1 MPRADLLALTQDDL
15 VTLSNRG
22 LVKRAVQEMEAGELT
37 WELDEDDAGSVTAHW
52 SDDVTCRLPAGKTLT
67 EGLCTCPAVT
77 LCRHLLRSVLAYQKA
92 QAEAQ
97 AEVPAGAGEDAAPA
111 EPPGPWDPGALSDDV
126 LAAQI
131 PKATLARSRRLHDE
145 GHVVELARSRKPTAT
160 LHTLS
165 CTVRFLVPGD
175 VRYTHCDCSE
185 TAPCSHVALAVW
197 AFRRLRPEAVS
208 GLVSTH
214 AKALPIP
221 APLLD
226 DMENALR
233 ELATLGISGTAKPF
247 ADRLRRLE
255 ALSRADGLIWPA
267 EILREMGQQWE
278 SYAGGDARFSPR
290 RVAELVGELC
300 IRLDAIRH
308 EGQSDDEEAI
318 PPLFVRGA
326 PSDRTT
332 DVGSAR
338 LIGLGC
344 GVRVRRGEVEVA
356 AYLQDLDSGLVVA
369 VSRDFPDPPPDGPDA
384 PRSFASLAGTSAV
397 KGASLSALGAGQLL
411 ARGGKRTPEGRFLP
425 GRTPASFQPQAFA
438 WESLRAPTLVEDFAE
453 LQARLAARPPASL
466 SPRRV
471 AQNLYVCP
479 VVGAQAARF
488 LPAEQVTEAV
498 LRDRAGG
505 LALLRHPYLARGAAG
520 TDALLA
526 RLQSQPE
533 ALRFVAGSVRAGE
546 AGPVIAPLSLVFEM
560 GGMRSL
566 LQPWV
571 EAAGGQYVRLG
582 LGGRGEFPALPSG
595 GASWGEYFS
604 RISDQLGELF
614 LTGLE
619 RADDQTARIWE
630 ELAEHGAA
638 LGFAQTLSPLKRMAE
653 EIHRRRH
660 TVRGDLSGAAGA
672 ALEAAVL
679 LEMVREQLAP
689 GGDGVTSHKE
699 TV

>member
-1 MPRADLLALTQDDL
+1 MPRTDLLALTQDDL

-37 WELDEDDAGSVTAHW
+37 WELDEDDAGGVTVRW
-52 SDDVTCRLPAGKTLT
+52 SDDVTCRLPTGKTLAD
-67 EGLCTCPAVT
+67 GQCTCPAVT

-92 QAEAQ
+92 QAEA
-97 AEVPAGAGEDAAPA
+97 PAGAGEDAAPA
-111 EPPGPWDPGALSDDV
+111 EPAGPWDPGALSDDV
-126 LAAQI
+126 LVAQI
-131 PKATLARSRRLHDE
+131 PKATLARSKRLHDE

-221 APLLD
+221 TSLLD
-226 DMENALR
+226 DVESALR

-326 PSDRTT
+326 ASDRTT

-384 PRSFASLAGTSAV
+384 PRSFAALAGTSAV

-453 LQARLAARPPASL
+453 LSAHLTARPPASL

-498 LRDRAGG
+498 LRDQTGG

-546 AGPVIAPLSLVFEM
+546 AGPVIAPLSLVFEA
-560 GGMRSL
+560 GGVRSL
-566 LQPWV
+566 VQPWV
-571 EAAGGQYVRLG
+571 EAAGGQTSAPAVS
-582 LGGRGEFPALPSG
+582 GESNSLNPSG

-614 LTGLE
+614 LAGLE
-619 RADDQTARIWE
+619 RADDQTARVWE
-630 ELAEHGAA
+630 DLAEHGAA

-653 EIHRRRH
+653 EVNRRRH

-672 ALEAAVL
+672 ALQAAVL
-679 LEMVREQLAP
+679 LEMVREQFPPEAA
-689 GGDGVTSHKE
+689 G
-699 TV
+699 